1 MLAGESLY
9 GCTQLSCHAGIVGV
23 WHTFGMHESESK
35 LQPDVDDK
43 PELTGH
49 KGKSEMTAVNPDEKA
64 SGATL
69 SSKHQSSKQIE
80 IGGRD
85 GPDPT
90 RFGDWEKAGR
100 CIDF

>member
-1 MLAGESLY
+1 MRAGESSY
-9 GCTQLSCHAGIVGV
+9 RRTQLSCHAGNVSV

-43 PELTGH
+43 PELPAH
-49 KGKSEMTAVNPDEKA
+49 KGKSEKTGAIPEDSA
-64 SGATL
+64 SGAA
-69 SSKHQSSKQIE
+69 QSSQSQPSKPIE